1 MHRVSALL
9 LALSL
14 AGCSSSSSIT
24 STTLSNS
31 EIDAIQARV
40 ESRYPDL
47 ASSKQQQVTEL
58 VVRALDNMVF
68 IEGGSFM
75 MGEFKVPCEPGSD
88 QLCMSDFDRDN
99 DFAHKVVL
107 DDYALARYETT
118 MADFDLFRE
127 LQGKTPYEQDLRE
140 REDRQ
145 YLFEPDKPAWTKNWQ
160 EPKDYCLWVGEL
172 ADRPVDLPT
181 EAQWEFA
188 ARNRGQNVLYAT
200 DNGKIEQ
207 GRNYVRENK
216 RRYTQDVGRFPP
228 NPLGLYDLTGN
239 TGEWVNDWYSKN
251 YYRSSSTHNP
261 KGPTNGTSKVIR
273 GGDNRSTPSTNTT
286 LNRHHDWELND
297 FYIMQGF
304 RCSLS
309 N

>member
-14 AGCSSSSSIT
+14 AGCSSSSTIT
-24 STTLSNS
+24 STTLSDS

-47 ASSKQQQVTEL
+47 SSSKQQQVTEL
-58 VVRALDNMVF
+58 VVRALDNMVS

-107 DDYALARYETT
+107 DDYALAKYETT
-118 MADFDLFRE
+118 IADFDLFRE

-160 EPKDYCLWVGEL
+160 EPKDYCQWVGEL

-207 GRNYVRENK
+207 GRNYVADEDRFHSK
-216 RRYTQDVGRFPP
+216 PVGSFPP
-228 NPLGLYDLTGN
+228 NPLGLYDLMGN
-239 TGEWVNDWYSKN
+239 ASEWTNDIYAKN
-251 YYRSSSTHNP
+251 YYQKSPITNP
-261 KGPTNGTSKVIR
+261 RGPEIGNGHVTR
-273 GGDNRSTPSTNTT
+273 GGNFMNTPYTNTSVFRNGET
-286 LNRHHDWELND
+286 SEN
-297 FYIMQGF
+297 FYSDLSGF
-304 RCSLS
+304 RCAT

>member
-14 AGCSSSSSIT
+14 AGCSSSSTTT
-24 STTLSNS
+24 STTLSDS

-47 ASSKQQQVTEL
+47 SSSKQQQVIEL

-118 MADFDLFRE
+118 MSDFDLFRE
-127 LQGKTPYEQDLRE
+127 LQGKTPYEPDLRG

-160 EPKDYCLWVGEL
+160 EPKDYCQWVGEL

-200 DNGKIEQ
+200 DTGKVELGKNYRAEGQ
-207 GRNYVRENK
+207 GLK
-216 RRYTQDVGRFPP
+216 TQKTGLFPP
-228 NPLGLYDLTGN
+228 NPLGIYDLMGN
-239 TGEWVNDWYSKN
+239 ASEWVKDRYDED
-251 YYRSSSTHNP
+251 YYEQGDDLNPQGPP
-261 KGPTNGTSKVIR
+261 KGIGHVIR
-273 GGDNRSTPSTNTT
+273 GGSNLDSPSISTTVNRNHDKT
-286 LNRHHDWELND
+286 LD
-297 FYIMQGF
+297 FYDSVTSF
-304 RCSLS
+304 RCASEA
-309 N
+309 